1 MPRHQLMP
9 FSPLC
14 DGWIGRERNGCA
26 WALRCFGVVLAAGLG
41 ACSSGSSGTSD
52 PQEDAASTDIVIQQA
67 SSENFRLNRLDP
79 LLATQHSASSPRF
92 TLIRQP
98 EE

>member
-1 MPRHQLMP
+1 MPRHHLMP
-9 FSPLC
+9 FSPFR
-14 DGWIGRERNGCA
+14 DGWIHRERSGCA

-41 ACSSGSSGTSD
+41 ACSSGSGGTSE
-52 PQEDAASTDIVIQQA
+52 QHEDSASTDIVIQQA
-67 SSENFRLNRLDP
+67 TSENFQLNRLDP

-92 TLIRQP
+92 TVIRQP